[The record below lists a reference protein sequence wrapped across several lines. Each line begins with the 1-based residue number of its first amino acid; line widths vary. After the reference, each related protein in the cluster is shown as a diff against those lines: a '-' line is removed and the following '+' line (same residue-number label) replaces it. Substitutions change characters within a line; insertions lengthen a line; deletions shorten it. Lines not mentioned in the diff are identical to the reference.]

1 MRLRFFLPCLLL
13 SLLPLPVLAA
23 GESAALAQAL
33 LQAGGTASAFE
44 QPVVQAALKDPNPF
58 LGEAGAARFDRLLA
72 DAGLRRWQPP
82 RVWLLQEKGEGES
95 RRWENAA
102 ALIQS
107 NAVLR
112 AYPVVLAAPLSSA
125 SEAIGF
131 LSPGKV
137 HPGLRGLL
145 AAYDADMLVLLRGQ
159 NWTAWHAGWSRQG
172 VLPASG
178 SELLA
183 DVIAEVAA
191 AEQQWPETNG
201 RSLLQLTGVGKLADF
216 AAAQSGLLA
225 VPGVQQLQATRVEK
239 GRVWFSWTALTA
251 GQLAQA
257 LESDPRYAAVPV
269 NMAGLPRRVS
279 EACRLSCR
287 QMVRSWQPEAA
298 VKSPAVP
305 AASVQ
310 SPPSP

>member
-1 MRLRFFLPCLLL
+1 MRLRFLLPCLLFSVFPL
-13 SLLPLPVLAA
+13 SSEAA
-23 GESAALAQAL
+23 GEGSTLAQAL
-33 LQAGGTASAFE
+33 LQAGGTASVFE

-58 LGEAGAARFDRLLA
+58 LGETGAARFDRLLA

-82 RVWLLQEKGEGES
+82 RVWLLQEKGEGAS

-102 ALIQS
+102 VLIQN
-107 NAVLR
+107 NALLR
-112 AYPVVLAAPLSSA
+112 AYPVVLAAPLASA

-159 NWTAWHAGWSRQG
+159 NWTAWQAGWSRQG
-172 VLPASG
+172 VLPGSG

-191 AEQQWPETNG
+191 AEQQWPEANG
-201 RSLLQLTGVGKLADF
+201 RPLLQLTGVGKLADF

-225 VPGVQQLQATRVEK
+225 VPGLQQLQATRVDK
-239 GRVWFSWTALTA
+239 GRVWFSWSALTSE
-251 GQLAQA
+251 QLAQA
-257 LESDPRYAAVPV
+257 LQNDPRYAAVPSS
-269 NMAGLPRRVS
+269 MAGLPRRLS

-287 QMVRSWQPEAA
+287 QMVRNWQPEAA